1 MSKKLYEAFDRLL
14 AGDEAAA
21 DRLMHEHIIEQSK
34 NIYRE
39 LSEADEFSLE
49 DEMSDVTVDGDQSE
63 DFVDEISDDESEIE
77 NDELNAGEVEVESDL
92 DSDQSEQIADIQSKL
107 NELMSAFNTL
117 VSAEKDEPHHADDDL
132 EEVDFD
138 SDDEYEV
145 DDSEDAFSDEDMEDD
160 TDDLENVKESVS
172 VKTVSIEKP
181 AEGKFVGTGK
191 NSKSGSVNTKSTLG
205 DQGKAGA
212 PAGSAVKFG
221 GGDEKGFKAAG
232 AKSVSVTTEP
242 KVKNVNDGA
251 EVGEGG
257 FVGTGKNTPGSKAVN
272 KTSVLKPVKKS

>member
-14 AGDEAAA
+14 AGDEAGA

-49 DEMSDVTVDGDQSE
+49 DEMSDVSVDGDQSE
-63 DFVDEISDDESEIE
+63 DFVDEISDDEYEIE
-77 NDELNAGEVEVESDL
+77 NDELNAGEVEAEGSMD
-92 DSDQSEQIADIQSKL
+92 DEQSEQIADIQGKL
-107 NELMSAFNTL
+107 EELMNAFNTL
-117 VSAEKDEPHHADDDL
+117 VAAEQDEPHHADDDL
-132 EEVDFD
+132 EEVNFD
-138 SDDEYEV
+138 DMDSAGDDEEV
-145 DDSEDAFSDEDMEDD
+145 ESDEEMEDDSE
-160 TDDLENVKESVS
+160 DLENVKESVS

-181 AEGKFVGTGK
+181 TEGKFVGTGK

-221 GGDEKGFKAAG
+221 GGDEKGFKAQG
-232 AKSVSVTTEP
+232 GKSVAVSTDP

-257 FVGTGKNTPGSKAVN
+257 FVGTGKNTPGAKAVN

>member
-1 MSKKLYEAFDRLL
+1 MSKKLFEAFDRLL
-14 AGDEAAA
+14 AGDEAGA

-39 LSEADEFSLE
+39 LSEADEFSLD
-49 DEMSDVTVDGDQSE
+49 DEMSDVTSVGDQSE
-63 DFVDEISDDESEIE
+63 DFVDNIADDELEIE
-77 NDELNAGEVEVESDL
+77 NDELNAGDVEVDSDEV
-92 DSDQSEQIADIQSKL
+92 DEDQSEQIADIQGKL
-107 NELMSAFNTL
+107 NELMSAFNSL
-117 VSAEKDEPHHADDDL
+117 IAAEKTEPHHADDDL

-138 SDDEYEV
+138 SDSDSEEEYE
-145 DDSEDAFSDEDMEDD
+145 EEADEDMEDD
-160 TDDLENVKESVS
+160 TTDFEKVKESVS

-181 AEGKFVGTGK
+181 TEGKFVGTGK
-191 NSKSGSVNTKSTLG
+191 NSKSGAVNTKSTLG

-232 AKSVSVTTEP
+232 AKSVPVTTEP

-257 FVGTGKNTPGSKAVN
+257 FVGTGKNTPGAKTVN

>member
-14 AGDEAAA
+14 AGDEAGA

-49 DEMSDVTVDGDQSE
+49 DEMSGVSVAGDESE

-107 NELMSAFNTL
+107 NELMSAFNVL
-117 VSAEKDEPHHADDDL
+117 ISAEKEEPEHADDDL

-138 SDDEYEV
+138 DSEE
-145 DDSEDAFSDEDMEDD
+145 DSEDAFSDEDMEDD

-181 AEGKFVGTGK
+181 TEGKFVGTGK

>member
-39 LSEADEFSLE
+39 LSEADEFSLD
-49 DEMSDVTVDGDQSE
+49 DEMSDISVSGDASE
-63 DFVDEISDDESEIE
+63 DFVDEISSDESEID
-77 NDELNAGEVEVESDL
+77 NDELNAGEVDMDSEMEVDDEQ
-92 DSDQSEQIADIQSKL
+92 SDQITDIQNKL
-107 NELMSAFNTL
+107 DELMAAFNTL

-138 SDDEYEV
+138 SDEDEN
-145 DDSEDAFSDEDMEDD
+145 DDFDQDDEEMEDD
-160 TDDLENVKESVS
+160 SDDIEYVKES

-181 AEGKFVGTGK
+181 TEGKFVGTGK

-205 DQGKAGA
+205 DMGHAGA
-212 PAGSAVKFG
+212 PAGKAVKFG
-221 GGDEKGFKAAG
+221 GGDEKGFKAQG
-232 AKSVSVTTEP
+232 GKSVSVTTEP

-257 FVGTGKNTPGSKAVN
+257 FVGTGKNTPGAKAVN
-272 KTSVLKPVKKS
+272 KTSVLSKPVK